1 MNPGQNHHY
10 SGSSLHMNG
19 HPSHLKFQSAPKG
32 PDWTTAMIPQ
42 CATNRGESYTSY
54 VLTTISLAEPQHNE
68 QRIPDEQRRRGL
80 KSHPQNV
87 QSRKVRSE
95 AQMLSPSWRPSIR
108 PSLCATGFCPAKSC
122 FEPKSRLCQSSKR
135 DPSNPASIFV
145 SSDQR
150 DFTWG
155 RSGFI
160 QSCGSRY
167 TACRRSCDPIGK
179 FITSCSDTSPR
190 TSSVRCVV
198 IINPQQSAHAQST
211 SGSQASGLHFGQTL
225 GT

>member
-1 MNPGQNHHY
+1 MNGYSPPPNFYFAPKGPGGTIAMNPGQNHHY

-122 FEPKSRLCQSSKR
+122 FEPKSSQWTPLW
-135 DPSNPASIFV
+135 SNARNLN
-145 SSDQR
+145 QR
-150 DFTWG
+150 T
-155 RSGFI
+155 
-160 QSCGSRY
+160 
-167 TACRRSCDPIGK
+167 
-179 FITSCSDTSPR
+179 R
-190 TSSVRCVV
+190 TE
-198 IINPQQSAHAQST
+198 A
-211 SGSQASGLHFGQTL
+211 
-225 GT
+225 